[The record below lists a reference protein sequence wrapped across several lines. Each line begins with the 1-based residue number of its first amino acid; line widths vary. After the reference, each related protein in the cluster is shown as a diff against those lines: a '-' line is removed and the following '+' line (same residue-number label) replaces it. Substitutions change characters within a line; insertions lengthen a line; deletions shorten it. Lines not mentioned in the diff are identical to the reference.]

1 MTQRHPV
8 DFVFGSSL
16 NPAMQEIHTTL
27 KRVAASHVNV
37 LLTGELGTGKEWAAH
52 MIHLLSPR
60 SAGPSVT
67 VECAVIP
74 TDQLEREL
82 YGYEA
87 ITWKGVDIKQGAFEQ
102 AHEGTLLLH
111 EISQVPPTLLMR
123 IARSVEFQRIRRI
136 AAETEIPINAR
147 LIATMSVQFS
157 HGGAHGPISEEVLQ
171 RLSPINIELPPLRR
185 RREDLPALMNGFL
198 QEMRE
203 RSGIGPSKFSGQALD
218 ACIRFDWPGNLRQ
231 LRQAIE
237 YACVMCTSDV
247 IQPEHLPAYVPVNA
261 GIGGRP

>member
-8 DFVFGSSL
+8 GFVFGSSL
-16 NPAMQEIHTTL
+16 NPAMQEILTTL

-52 MIHLLSPR
+52 LIHMLSPR
-60 SAGPSVT
+60 SAGPSVA
-67 VECAVIP
+67 VECAVVP

-111 EISQVPPTLLMR
+111 EISQVPPPLLMR

-136 AAETEIPINAR
+136 AGETEIPMNAR
-147 LIATMSVQFS
+147 VIATMSVQFS
-157 HGGAHGPISEEVLQ
+157 HGGTHGPISEEVLQ

-185 RREDLPALMNGFL
+185 RREDLPALAEGFL
-198 QEMRE
+198 EEMRG
-203 RSGIGPSKFSGQALD
+203 RSGIGPTRLSSPALD
-218 ACIRFDWPGNLRQ
+218 AILRFDWPGNIRQ

-237 YACVMCTSDV
+237 YACVMCTSDSV
-247 IQPEHLPAYVPVNA
+247 LLEHLPAYLQTNG